1 MAKVTG
7 CHFFINSFYTSL
19 HSLPNTIDGPHSEEQ
34 RAVLGSDLVSR
45 LKTVESQDSK
55 SFSHMEMGSGN
66 KLSEL
71 DMDISSVLTGAEPGR
86 FLPEDPAKPCPES

>member
-1 MAKVTG
+1 MAKVTR
-7 CHFFINSFYTSL
+7 CHFFITSFYTSL

-71 DMDISSVLTGAEPGR
+71 DMDISSVPTGAEPGR